1 MKIFLQDSQEN
12 SHKFSQSKKPQKSE
26 TELLLDECGEVLDK
40 LKKKNLS
47 EHEFLCELIK
57 LMAFSIPQIP
67 YEIWL
72 ERCIESGD
80 IEALNNL
87 VFQYARNEL
96 LPGCEGGYDQC
107 ERLIYSFL
115 ALACGDMDGVKNVM
129 THSMPPSTNG
139 YGFLC
144 VMSDLVSALL
154 WDDKKSLEPAL
165 KKARRFADSKKSIN
179 EREAVKFVLALY
191 EKDAAAMS
199 ESLSNFCVK
208 VARTGAPKFEKRISF
223 FAHGLYALAHYLLPF
238 EIFERIGLPKTK
250 NFSEIYAKRL
260 FGGELAQPKLY
271 FSFPSEFDVF
281 NQILNAQPAKT
292 VLHKPF
298 DGSSPSD
305 QIRFLGHDTM
315 VENLADEILKARTL
329 NQNL

>member
-1 MKIFLQDSQEN
+1 MKTFLQDSQEN
-12 SHKFSQSKKPQKSE
+12 SPKFSQSKKPQKSE
-26 TELLLDECGEVLDK
+26 TELLLEECGEVLAK
-40 LKKKNLS
+40 LKKKKLG
-47 EHEFLCELIK
+47 EREFLCELIK

-72 ERCIESGD
+72 EKCIESGD
-80 IEALNNL
+80 VEALNDL

-107 ERLIYSFL
+107 ERLIHSFL
-115 ALACGDMDGVKNVM
+115 ALACGDMSGAKNVM

-139 YGFLC
+139 YRFLC

-154 WDDKKSLEPAL
+154 WDDKKSLEPTL
-165 KKARRFADSKKSIN
+165 KKARRFADSKKPIN
-179 EREAVKFVLALY
+179 EREAVKFILALH

-208 VARTGAPKFEKRISF
+208 VARTAAPQFEKRISF

-238 EIFERIGLPKTK
+238 EIFERICLPKAK
-250 NFSEIYAKRL
+250 NFNENYAKRL
-260 FGGELAQPKLY
+260 FGGEPAQPKLY
-271 FSFPSEFDVF
+271 FSFPPEFDVF
-281 NQILNAQPAKT
+281 NQILNAPPAKT
-292 VLHKPF
+292 VLYQPF
-298 DGSSPSD
+298 DGPSLSD
-305 QIRFLGHDTM
+305 QIRFLDHDAM
-315 VENLADEILKARTL
+315 VENLADEILKAGTL